1 MSLHALQHR
10 LRQIGPAAIAVS
22 GGIDSLT
29 LACVAADLIPDSVIF
44 HAVSPAGPEAA
55 TARVRT
61 FAQDRGWHLNVID
74 AGEFSDMHYRA
85 NPVNRCFYCKTNLYG
100 SIAAKTKSPI
110 LSGTNLDDLDDV
122 RPGLIAAKDHNVQH
136 PYVDAGID
144 KPGLRRI
151 ARDLGLGDIADL
163 PAAPC
168 LSSRVLTGLRIEPGP
183 LIRRQRRDGLDADRL
198 VTGGEVAHRGAGEQL
213 LQGVL
218 QGHFPG
224 HPVGVDTTHGI
235 RGHQHLDPGLTR
247 QHDERAVQR
256 LRRDIHRDGLLQH
269 GLRAGRWAV
278 GECPR
283 QTGHDGQT
291 EDKARQDGRQYGVSL
306 HATPPRVSVIG
317 SCSSKDDGGTI
328 RGARGDDEVL
338 A

>member
-44 HAVSPAGPEAA
+44 HAVSPAVPEAA

-168 LSSRVLTGLRIEPGP
+168 LSSRVLTGLRIEPGE
-183 LIRRQRRDGLDADRL
+183 LQAIDR
-198 VTGGEVAHRGAGEQL
+198 VES
-213 LQGVL
+213 
-218 QGHFPG
+218 
-224 HPVGVDTTHGI
+224 
-235 RGHQHLDPGLTR
+235 
-247 QHDERAVQR
+247 R
-256 LRRDIHRDGLLQH
+256 LRPMLPGADVRCRRLAGGYKLQVSADVLDRMQPSETEAILAAATAALGHEGTLLGLSSY
-269 GLRAGRWAV
+269 RR
-278 GECPR
+278 
-283 QTGHDGQT
+283 
-291 EDKARQDGRQYGVSL
+291 
-306 HATPPRVSVIG
+306 G
-317 SCSSKDDGGTI
+317 S
-328 RGARGDDEVL
+328 AFVQ
-338 A
+338 